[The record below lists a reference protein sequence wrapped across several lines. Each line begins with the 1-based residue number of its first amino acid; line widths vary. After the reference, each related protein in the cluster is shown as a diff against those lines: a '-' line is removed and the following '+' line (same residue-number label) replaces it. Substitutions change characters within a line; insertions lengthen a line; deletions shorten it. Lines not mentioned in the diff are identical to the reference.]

1 MALNGR
7 AGHKLSHA
15 PQPMH
20 LSTLTEGIFG
30 APCLPLCAIIV
41 MAPAGQWRAQLPQ
54 LTPSLAGRQFFMTST
69 A

>member
-1 MALNGR
+1 
-7 AGHKLSHA
+7 
-15 PQPMH
+15 MH

-30 APCLPLCAIIV
+30 ASRLPLCAIIV

-54 LTPSLAGRQFFMTST
+54 LTSSLAGRQFFMTST